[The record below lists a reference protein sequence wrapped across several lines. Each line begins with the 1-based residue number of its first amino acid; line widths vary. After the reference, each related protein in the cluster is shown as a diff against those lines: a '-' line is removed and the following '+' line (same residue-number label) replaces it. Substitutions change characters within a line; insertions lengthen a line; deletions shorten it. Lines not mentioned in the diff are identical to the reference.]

1 MIKIVG
7 SIVLIIL
14 IISLTRCDQLKEPYK
29 EPTYFSYTVQP
40 QSTDAA
46 ITTTTLFHY
55 ATLNTRL
62 TLQGKLFIFLG
73 STASRAENYSL
84 LIKTA
89 TSLGYHVINLSYLNA
104 VDEQVCKDKNDL
116 ACFTNYHEEMIF
128 GGKQSELVDISVA
141 NSINNRII
149 KLLHYLQKL
158 NPHDGWSQFYEGPDL
173 IYSKIVLAGH
183 GQGGGHVAYLAQKF
197 AVDRLVLFSSP
208 NDYSNVF
215 IQPATWCKDK
225 FATTSDR
232 FYSLVHKRDDVL
244 DLVKQYAIWK
254 SMGLLDETDTSSADL
269 SNYSS
274 FHALVTHQI
283 PNPTAKALPLYRNAT
298 AQDYALPIG
307 ADREQLKQVW
317 LYLMGSS
324 GR

>member
-1 MIKIVG
+1 MKKVVG
-7 SIVLIIL
+7 LVIIIIL
-14 IISLTRCDQLKEPYK
+14 IITLTRCDQLKEPYK
-29 EPTYFSYTVQP
+29 EPTYFSYTVLP
-40 QSTDAA
+40 QSTDVA

-73 STASRAENYSL
+73 STASKPENYSL
-84 LIKTA
+84 LIKEA
-89 TSLGYHVINLSYLNA
+89 TSLGYHVINLNYLNT

-116 ACFTNYHEEMIF
+116 GCFKNYHEEMIF
-128 GGKQSELVDISVA
+128 GGKQSELVDVSVA
-141 NSINNRII
+141 NSISNRII
-149 KLLHYLQKL
+149 KLLQYLQNL
-158 NPHDGWSQFYEGPDL
+158 NPHDGWNQFYEDSDL

-183 GQGGGHVAYLAQKF
+183 GQGGGHAAYLAQKF
-197 AVDRLVLFSSP
+197 SVDRLILFSSP
-208 NDYSNVF
+208 NDYSNAF
-215 IQPATWCKDK
+215 KQPATWCKDK

-232 FYSLVHKRDDVL
+232 FYSLVHKRDDAL
-244 DLVKQYAIWK
+244 DLVKQHAIWK
-254 SMGLLDETDTSSADL
+254 NIGLLDETDTSSAEL
-269 SNYSS
+269 PNYSS

-307 ADREQLKQVW
+307 ADREQLKLVW

-324 GR
+324 AR